1 MIEQYFDCPHCW
13 ENQLKLIDTSITNQS
28 FIEDC
33 ETCCNPLEFHIN
45 VRNNVIASFTWSGF
59 LGFFK
64 AGNPF

>member
-1 MIEQYFDCPHCW
+1 MIKQYFDCPHCW

-45 VRNNVIASFTWSGF
+45 VRNNVIESFNVNSIEQ
-59 LGFFK
+59 
-64 AGNPF
+64 